1 MAYFPNFNDPSYG
14 DYPADPTQTGGLG
27 LSSQAPRG
35 ILGGGYSNLLD
46 PSIALPAAAAMIGGR
61 NLQESLSGAFAA
73 ATPGIVNMR
82 KRTALNAW
90 LKAKSSGDPAALKQ
104 ATDALYQADPAIA
117 ESMAVNEMTPHRQF
131 TQIGQSV
138 MGQPQYGWV
147 DPVAGSVEPVAQ
159 SGGIG
164 GGAADAGAGSGS
176 SGKLYDSLPKPQQA
190 QVDQLIQG
198 KIPYPSGYQ
207 LSKSPYWNAI
217 TAAAEERAQALGVPL
232 DAAAY
237 PTRLAT
243 KKAFTTGLP
252 AQSITA
258 ASAAIGHLGSL
269 DKAADKLGN
278 WDGIPLINYAY
289 NAARNGVLNASGA
302 ATDLQTFNAIKSKY
316 SQEITKF
323 YRATGGSDS
332 DISEAMGQLDS
343 ARSPSELHATIRAQ
357 VVLLKS
363 KVSAMQ
369 EQWHNGMGPN
379 EPDFPLISKEA
390 QTVLDRIAPQETQT
404 ATDGGGAPVK
414 ITGDADFNALPSG
427 THFVGPDGH
436 ERVKP

>member
-1 MAYFPNFNDPSYG
+1 MAYFPNFTNPSYG
-14 DYPADPTQTGGLG
+14 DFPVDPTQTGG
-27 LSSQAPRG
+27 
-35 ILGGGYSNLLD
+35 ILGGQSAAPQGVLGGGGFSSLLD

-61 NLQESLSGAFAA
+61 NLQESLAGGFAA
-73 ATPGIVNMR
+73 AAPGVVNMQ

-90 LKAKSSGDPAALKQ
+90 IRAKSSGDPAALKQ

-117 ESMAVNEMTPHRQF
+117 ESVASQALTPHRQF
-131 TQIGQSV
+131 TQIGQSI
-138 MGQPQYGWV
+138 MGQPQYGFV

-159 SGGIG
+159 SGGLG
-164 GGAADAGAGSGS
+164 GDAAGAGAD

-190 QVDQLIQG
+190 QVDQIIQG

-217 TAAAEERAQALGVPL
+217 TAAAEERAAALGVPL
-232 DAAAY
+232 DATLY
-237 PTRLAT
+237 PTRLGT
-243 KKAFTTGLP
+243 KEAFTKGAP

-258 ASAAIGHLGSL
+258 ANAAIGHLGSL
-269 DKAADKLGN
+269 DTATDKLGN
-278 WDGIPLINYAY
+278 WDGVPFVNYAY

-332 DISEAMGQLDS
+332 DINEAMGQLDS

-363 KVSAMQ
+363 KVSALQ
-369 EQWHNGMGPN
+369 EQWHNGMGAN

-390 QTVLDRIAPQETQT
+390 QTVLDRIAPQEAQT
-404 ATDGGGAPVK
+404 AGGGV
-414 ITGDADFNALPSG
+414 
-427 THFVGPDGH
+427 THTWDPQNGLRQVGQ
-436 ERVKP
+436 